1 MSNVNGQRDSSAVD
15 GTRETARSSLA
26 PSSDA
31 TALSAGAQ
39 VVATPSME
47 LPPPIFN
54 LDTAAANGADDVQE
68 EGGSAIS
75 RSTSLTRKK
84 TAAQQQRGLA
94 NAAAGHLHD
103 PICFPSS
110 FLEAEQKE
118 PKMVL
123 ELADGTAFQGFSF
136 GAKGKSISGECV
148 FQTGMVGYPESLTDP
163 SYEGQIL
170 VLTYPLVG
178 SYGVPKRDPS
188 GFKSASLPAYF
199 ESSRI
204 HIAGLIVGSYSGAG
218 KDFSHHLADS
228 ELGQWLA
235 EEGPCHLRSGYKG
248 DYQDDQ
254 RKG

>member
-1 MSNVNGQRDSSAVD
+1 
-15 GTRETARSSLA
+15 
-26 PSSDA
+26 
-31 TALSAGAQ
+31 
-39 VVATPSME
+39 ME

-148 FQTGMVGYPESLTDP
+148 FQTGECRASSSTRYWISLP
-163 SYEGQIL
+163 SHLPKQTMS
-170 VLTYPLVG
+170 VLVG
-178 SYGVPKRDPS
+178 T
-188 GFKSASLPAYF
+188 SL
-199 ESSRI
+199 
-204 HIAGLIVGSYSGAG
+204 
-218 KDFSHHLADS
+218 
-228 ELGQWLA
+228 
-235 EEGPCHLRSGYKG
+235 
-248 DYQDDQ
+248 
-254 RKG
+254 